1 MHICSIA
8 FYSIY
13 FFVNITKLGT
23 TVNLNSLLFGRTDRD
38 TYGTCVKAYKAHF
51 FLNTSAP
58 KSLPGSPF
66 FTPWKKRVTAG
77 EVTSLHGLQ
86 GVFLMYKYG
95 SRSV

>member
-1 MHICSIA
+1 MGIIYLYRIYLHSYEVDVCSAICRRA
-8 FYSIY
+8 EE
-13 FFVNITKLGT
+13 
-23 TVNLNSLLFGRTDRD
+23 FGRTDRD